1 MKRIGN
7 TLDADTFLP
16 IIQKNAVAVIVVAA
30 LMHQFTL
37 PAVLRIIHNRNL
49 TMDKNTA
56 FLTAKKCP
64 STIQFIF
71 GAK

>member
-7 TLDADTFLP
+7 TLDTDTSLP
-16 IIQKNAVAVIVVAA
+16 IVQKNTVAAVIVVA
-30 LMHQFTL
+30 LMHQLTH
-37 PAVLRIIHNRNL
+37 PTVLRIIHHRNPIV
-49 TMDKNTA
+49 DKNIS

-71 GAK
+71 EAK